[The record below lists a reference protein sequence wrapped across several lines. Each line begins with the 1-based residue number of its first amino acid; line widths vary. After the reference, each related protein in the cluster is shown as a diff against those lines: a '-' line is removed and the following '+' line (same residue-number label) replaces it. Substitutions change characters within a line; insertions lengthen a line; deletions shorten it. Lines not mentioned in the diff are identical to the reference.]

1 MQMTKLHRWLVLLNI
16 SISIFMATLDG
27 SIVNIALPVMS
38 KELSVSIG
46 SIQWVVTSY
55 LLSISV
61 LLLIWGKISD
71 LYGKKM
77 IFASGFII
85 FTIGSALCGISSSL
99 GMLVFSRVTQAVG
112 ASSMMALS
120 QGIITSTFPPNERG
134 RALGISGATVAIGSL
149 VGPSLGGIL
158 VDAAGWKSIFLINI
172 PIGIIGTILTF
183 IIIPSIHEAPTSTR
197 FDFKGSVMFIGF
209 LLLLFLGLLFLQE
222 GGISVGIFTLMFF
235 MSVVILFFFIKY
247 ERTHENPLINLKLFE
262 TRVFSLGLGSAFL
275 SFTALSSTTLFIPF
289 YLQLFLK
296 YGPLT
301 AGLLISAYP
310 LTTAILSPITGF
322 ISDKIS
328 YRPLTVTGLAINT
341 VVLFRLS
348 TIGSSTSSLEFII
361 LMIFLGAGVAIFQS
375 PNNSSVMGSVPKEHL
390 GIAGG
395 INALF
400 RNLGLVSGT
409 TLSVLIFSY
418 STKININSLSD
429 KAGAFNP
436 GSFLTGFRIVLVFAA
451 LSCLLA
457 TIISL
462 SRTIG
467 AYKEKTCM
475 VSKKPVKE

>member
-1 MQMTKLHRWLVLLNI
+1 M

-38 KELSVSIG
+38 EELSVSIG

-99 GMLVFSRVTQAVG
+99 GMLVFSRVIQAVG

-134 RALGISGATVAIGSL
+134 KALGLTGATVAIGSL

-172 PIGIIGTILTF
+172 PIGIVGTILTF
-183 IIIPSIHEAPTSTR
+183 IIIPSIYEAPASTR
-197 FDFKGSVMFIGF
+197 FDFKGSVMFIAF

-247 ERTHENPLINLKLFE
+247 ERTTENPLINLKLFK

-275 SFTALSSTTLFIPF
+275 SFIGLSSTTLFIPF

-296 YGPLT
+296 HDPLT

-361 LMIFLGAGVAIFQS
+361 LMVFLGAGVAIFQS

-467 AYKEKTCM
+467 AYKEKPNM